1 MGIMESEKRTDYT
14 VELQSVKAIDWA
26 LMKHEF
32 ITTSIS
38 LHNLS
43 MKYGVKY
50 VQLKAKY
57 YNENW
62 AQQAKE
68 YAAEIDQHIVQIRK
82 NRASEIAEKI
92 AIIDDRV
99 IGLSEGI
106 LDQID
111 EVLIKNN
118 ASIESSDSSLKES
131 ISTIK
136 AATQAIKEAY
146 MTIRLAGGKSTSMVE
161 FHTALDIPDE
171 EKQRIEDELNYLS
184 AKVINISAEVQN
196 VNTESGQD

>member
-1 MGIMESEKRTDYT
+1 MDSERRTDYT
-14 VELQSVKAIDWA
+14 VELQSTKAVDWA

-32 ITTSIS
+32 ITTNIS

-43 MKYGVKY
+43 LKYNVKY
-50 VQLKAKY
+50 ITLKAKY

-68 YAAEIDQHIVQIRK
+68 YAAEIDQHITQIRK
-82 NRASEIAEKI
+82 NRASDIAEKI
-92 AIIDDRV
+92 ALIDDRV

-111 EVLIKNN
+111 EVLNKNN
-118 ASIESSDSSLKES
+118 ASIESSDASLKDS
-131 ISTIK
+131 IATIK

-146 MTIRLAGGKSTSMVE
+146 LTIRLAGGKSTAMVE
-161 FHTALDIPDE
+161 FQNSLDIPDE
-171 EKQRIEDELNYLS
+171 ETQRIEDELNYLS
-184 AKVINISAEVQN
+184 AKVINIQAEVQKEQD
-196 VNTESGQD
+196 VDKESGQD